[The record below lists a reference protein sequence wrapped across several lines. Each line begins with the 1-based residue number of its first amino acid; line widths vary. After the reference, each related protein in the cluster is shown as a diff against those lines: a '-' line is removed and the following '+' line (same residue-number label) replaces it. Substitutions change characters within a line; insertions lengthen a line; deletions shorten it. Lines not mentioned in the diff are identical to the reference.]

1 MANKRHAK
9 FPSKGAPLVPSGPK
23 QDSVGP
29 IKTMNWPGVPGPT
42 KKSDFSNGFKK
53 AKNGAA
59 SEGV

>member
-9 FPSKGAPLVPSGPK
+9 FPSSGAPTGSVGPRK
-23 QDSVGP
+23 DSVSP

-42 KKSDFSNGFKK
+42 KSKCFANGFKK